1 MNSIV
6 TLASRS
12 VVAPVVSSMSTS
24 RGVLALQG
32 TGLSVASIIGV
43 RSQAPFYAMSADKPE
58 WGWHQGY
65 LGFHTDAAAAI
76 AAEADR
82 ETANL
87 RAARLRKA
95 HPATVISSR
104 HRSRLR

>member
-1 MNSIV
+1 MNNSV

-12 VVAPVVSSMSTS
+12 VVAPVVSHVSTS

-32 TGLSVASIIGV
+32 TGLSVASIIGG
-43 RSQAPFYAMSADKPE
+43 RPKAPTYAINAGKPAR
-58 WGWHQGY
+58 GWHPGPV
-65 LGFHTDAAAAI
+65 GFHIDTTDAF
-76 AAEADR
+76 AAEAGR
-82 ETANL
+82 MPAKL
-87 RAARLRKA
+87 QAARLRNA